1 MPVAP
6 RKRRVG
12 RNHDRAQACSHQV
25 VAPRKRRVSRM
36 NVSYVS
42 ASDLMPR
49 MEYTKEWSEI
59 WY

>member
-1 MPVAP
+1 MVAP
-6 RKRRVG
+6 RKRRVS
-12 RNHDRAQACSHQV
+12 RNAISRSTRKSSG
-25 VAPRKRRVSRM
+25 VAPRMGRVSRM

-49 MEYTKEWSEI
+49 MEYVEEWSEI

>member
-1 MPVAP
+1 MLVAP
-6 RKRRVG
+6 RMG
-12 RNHDRAQACSHQV
+12 
-25 VAPRKRRVSRM
+25 RVSRM
-36 NVSYVS
+36 NVRYVS